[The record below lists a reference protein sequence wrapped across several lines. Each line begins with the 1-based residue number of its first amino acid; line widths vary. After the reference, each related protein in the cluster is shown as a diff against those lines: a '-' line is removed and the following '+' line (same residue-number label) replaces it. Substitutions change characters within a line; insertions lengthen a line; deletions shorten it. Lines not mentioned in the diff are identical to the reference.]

1 MAVEDVTGPSSQPS
15 SSSSKRLSYVP
26 YQRKSHQRNASSA
39 SQASVLTSETE
50 ARPPRP
56 AIDSAP
62 ASHRSSPI
70 LSSSSRRGSDVVDR
84 IPMSPAPSRSQTNPS
99 RTPSTLSRPA
109 VASPLARG
117 AGLVR
122 SQWDLDAPPPPLRVA
137 SKLGSNNSHP
147 TASAASTS
155 THVNPSP
162 SLTRS
167 PSGSTATAS
176 SSSTSRPDR
185 SQSLTSTSTIRA
197 EGPPRSPEK
206 LQETPRASNRTQP
219 GTPSSA
225 SRPASAR
232 EDTRP
237 NKIVNGGTTIAS
249 SAASSIRGSSRTS
262 SAVAS
267 PPGSRSS
274 TPIVGASGTSIPAHV
289 NSYAALLAAQSRL
302 GPIPVPQG
310 VALAQA
316 SGASASPDTQAMA
329 LPSREGRRTAY
340 RSGFQPK
347 GVLRTRTGEFAE
359 LRRKGRSE
367 GEMEAQ
373 RMDRRLAKLIAIH
386 FAPRHDAEK
395 ASLSPAKKSLGSS
408 FADLDLD
415 ELKRDPGSIIRKGG
429 SELWTS
435 FRARGRGEDPAIRQA
450 EQSIVNWQ
458 DDADVKACPI
468 CSTPFSFTVRKH
480 HCRLCGRV
488 VCASPHLTRLT
499 WAEQMAPGTG
509 KILTAEERAEL
520 DTKCSGNIVADP
532 ITGRIEEVKEGAAA
546 ASSKPGT
553 STAQS
558 KGVRICR
565 DCKSIVR
572 KRQYMMNDEPL
583 PVFVKLYEALM
594 RVQKEIEQ
602 SLPEFQEMVLGLQK
616 QDQTAALGSS
626 IKANIELQRDAVQA
640 RKQLLANFATY
651 DELAKR
657 IRALPVVDRDSTG
670 AAGSDAA
677 QERIQHA
684 IFTRA
689 NLFLQQNM
697 LPLQSLPKPGSKKA
711 AQGDDGSDSTGSTPS
726 SPQPASPR
734 LQPRRGGQ
742 HANKGSV
749 SSLAS
754 FRTLFAGSGSVS
766 GSLRSLTRMDLDE
779 QLNGDADEDTDGVL
793 ATTDPAELRE
803 QLKVLLEQE
812 KLVADYVESAAKAR
826 KFEDAKTLKKSHDE
840 LCKEILRIQRRL
852 VVAGSGR

>member
-1 MAVEDVTGPSSQPS
+1 MTVEDAAGSSSQS

-26 YQRKSHQRNASSA
+26 YQRKAHQWNASSA
-39 SQASVLTSETE
+39 SQASVLTVETE
-50 ARPPRP
+50 AKPSHS
-56 AIDSAP
+56 AANSAP
-62 ASHRSSPI
+62 VSHRSSPVS
-70 LSSSSRRGSDVVDR
+70 SSSSRRGSDVADR
-84 IPMSPAPSRSQTNPS
+84 MPMLSTPLRSQTNPP

-109 VASPLARG
+109 IASPLARG
-117 AGLVR
+117 PGLVR
-122 SQWDLDAPPPPLRVA
+122 PHRDLDAPPPPLRVA
-137 SKLGSNNSHP
+137 SKLASGSSASTNSHVTP
-147 TASAASTS
+147 ATP
-155 THVNPSP
+155 HEQSP
-162 SLTRS
+162 SS
-167 PSGSTATAS
+167 SAATAS
-176 SSSTSRPDR
+176 SSSSTRHDR
-185 SQSLTSTSTIRA
+185 SLSFASTSTICP
-197 EGPPRSPEK
+197 EGRPHSPKK
-206 LQETPRASNRTQP
+206 LPETPPTSSRIQSA
-219 GTPSSA
+219 TPSSTT
-225 SRPASAR
+225 RPSSAR
-232 EDTRP
+232 DEAKP
-237 NKIVNGGTTIAS
+237 SKLVNGGTPIAS
-249 SAASSIRGSSRTS
+249 SAASSIRGSSRAS

-274 TPIVGASGTSIPAHV
+274 TPIIGASGTSIPAHV

-316 SGASASPDTQAMA
+316 SGASTTADTQTLA
-329 LPSREGRRTAY
+329 LPSTDGRRTAY

-347 GVLRTRTGEFAE
+347 GVLRVRTGEFAE

-386 FAPRHDAEK
+386 FAPTNDAEK

-415 ELKRDPGSIIRKGG
+415 ELKRDPGSVIRKGG

-468 CSTPFSFTVRKH
+468 CSTPFSFTVQ
-480 HCRLCGRV
+480 
-488 VCASPHLTRLT
+488 
-499 WAEQMAPGTG
+499 QMAPGTG

-546 ASSKPGT
+546 TSSQPGS
-553 STAQS
+553 STTQS

-572 KRQYMMNDEPL
+572 KRQYIMNDEPL
-583 PVFVKLYEALM
+583 PVFMKLYEALM
-594 RVQKEIEQ
+594 RVQREIEQ

-657 IRALPVVDRDSTG
+657 IRALPVGDRDSTG
-670 AAGSDAA
+670 AVGSDAA

-711 AQGDDGSDSTGSTPS
+711 AQGDGGSDSTGSTPS

-734 LQPRRGGQ
+734 LAPRRGGQ

-754 FRTLFAGSGSVS
+754 FRSLFGGGGSVS
-766 GSLRSLTRMDLDE
+766 GSLRSHSRMNLDE
-779 QLNGDADEDTDGVL
+779 QLDDDDGADDGL
-793 ATTDPAELRE
+793 ANTDPAELKE

-812 KLVADYVESAAKAR
+812 KLVTDYVESAAKAR

-840 LCKEILRIQRRL
+840 LCRVILRIQRRL

>member
-1 MAVEDVTGPSSQPS
+1 MTFQDAAGPSSQS
-15 SSSSKRLSYVP
+15 VSSSKRLSYVP
-26 YQRKSHQRNASSA
+26 YQRKGHQRNGSTASQSAAFSPEAEPQLYRPTAESA
-39 SQASVLTSETE
+39 SATKQGHNADSVSSGASTPKSGTATPDHRPTISTSLRQQAT
-50 ARPPRP
+50 
-56 AIDSAP
+56 
-62 ASHRSSPI
+62 
-70 LSSSSRRGSDVVDR
+70 
-84 IPMSPAPSRSQTNPS
+84 PS
-99 RTPSTLSRPA
+99 RTPSALSRAA

-122 SQWDLDAPPPPLRVA
+122 PHRDLDAPPPPLRVA
-137 SKLGSNNSHP
+137 SKLGTKNSQP
-147 TASAASTS
+147 TSSASTSSQAAPSSSRTQTSSSSAPLAASSANRHGRSQSSASTS
-155 THVNPSP
+155 T
-162 SLTRS
+162 L
-167 PSGSTATAS
+167 
-176 SSSTSRPDR
+176 
-185 SQSLTSTSTIRA
+185 RA
-197 EGPPRSPEK
+197 VDPPRSPQK
-206 LQETPRASNRTQP
+206 LPESPRTSSMTQKSSTRAHV
-219 GTPSSA
+219 GKSSA
-225 SRPASAR
+225 NGASA
-232 EDTRP
+232 EA
-237 NKIVNGGTTIAS
+237 NSANGSTPINS
-249 SAASSIRGSSRTS
+249 SAAPSVPGSSRAS

-267 PPGSRSS
+267 PLGSRSS
-274 TPIVGASGTSIPAHV
+274 TPIFGASGTSIPAHV

-310 VALAQA
+310 VALVQA
-316 SGASASPDTQAMA
+316 AGASPASSNPQMT
-329 LPSREGRRTAY
+329 LPGSDGRRTAY

-347 GVLRTRTGEFAE
+347 GVLRVRTGEFAE
-359 LRRKGRSE
+359 LRRKGRSD

-386 FAPRHDAEK
+386 FAPINDAEK
-395 ASLSPAKKSLGSS
+395 PMQNLAKKSA
-408 FADLDLD
+408 FMDLDLD
-415 ELKRDPGSIIRKGG
+415 ELKRDPSSVIWKGG

-458 DDADVKACPI
+458 DDAEAKACPI
-468 CSTPFSFTVRKH
+468 CATPFSLTVRKH

-488 VCASPHLTRLT
+488 VCASPHLTRLA
-499 WAEQMAPGTG
+499 WAEQMGPGTG
-509 KILTAEERAEL
+509 KTLSVEERAAL
-520 DTKCSGNIVADP
+520 DGKCSGNIVADP
-532 ITGRIEEVKEGAAA
+532 VSGRIEEVKEGAG
-546 ASSKPGT
+546 ASSST
-553 STAQS
+553 SPS
-558 KGVRICR
+558 KGVRICL

-572 KRQYMMNDEPL
+572 KRQYMMDDEPL
-583 PVFVKLYEALM
+583 PVFMKLYEALM

-626 IKANIELQRDAVQA
+626 IRANIELQRDAVQA

-657 IRALPVVDRDSTG
+657 IRALPVGDKANSVVG
-670 AAGSDAA
+670 GSDAA

-697 LPLQSLPKPGSKKA
+697 LPLQSLPKPGSKKTTQAGDA
-711 AQGDDGSDSTGSTPS
+711 ASDSTGSTPG

-734 LQPRRGGQ
+734 LAPRRGGQ

-754 FRTLFAGSGSVS
+754 FRSLFGGGGARANEQAGP
-766 GSLRSLTRMDLDE
+766 DE
-779 QLNGDADEDTDGVL
+779 QSGNNDNVSATEDDTLGDAE
-793 ATTDPAELRE
+793 PAELRE

-852 VVAGSGR
+852 VVAGKGR